1 MNIKKWLRTWLHSD
15 PTSDSGIVGVAI
27 SPYASNDV
35 LNDTQPTFRF
45 SVYHADGGKV
55 VEFRRE
61 NNNGTRAENNVYI
74 ISKDEDF
81 GDRIA
86 KILTMESLRR

>member
-1 MNIKKWLRTWLHSD
+1 MNIKKWLRTWL
-15 PTSDSGIVGVAI
+15 TSDSDIIGAAI
-27 SPYASNDV
+27 SPYANNDV